1 MLDIKEVIVHH
12 IPMKTK
18 IIITVGPACL
28 SREKLSQLIDAGVR
42 IFRLNFSHG
51 DSSSFEG
58 IIRLLRELE
67 EQYHVPLT
75 ILQDLSGPKIRIGTL
90 SGNRPIEVSKG
101 NMLLLGPA
109 AQFMDELPYIPFD
122 HAAVLSEIAP
132 GDRLVIA
139 DGSMFLSVREQL
151 ANNVFR
157 VEAENSGII
166 TSHKGLALPG
176 KNIAVP
182 ALTEK
187 DKRDLIAG
195 LALGV
200 DAVALSYV
208 QTPEDVREAKS
219 IIRAHGYS
227 VPVVAKLERRNA
239 VDRVSAIIEE
249 ADIIMVARG
258 DLGIECSLAE
268 LPAMQKRI
276 VRACNRAAKPVIVA
290 TQMLVSMVSN
300 PSPTRAET
308 TDVANA
314 VWDGADCVMLSEET
328 AMGAYPVTA
337 VNYMKEI
344 ATQAEAVMAEE
355 STLKIPSF
363 HDEVTGYLAYS
374 ACMLA
379 EKVKAKGIVVHTVEG
394 RSARLF
400 ASLKPKTSVYAVT
413 CNPGVLHSLNFSWG
427 IRPCQLSE
435 EHEERHLARVERFIN
450 TTSRFA
456 PGEFAIILAG
466 SEQGS
471 HSPLRSDLLKIYC
484 K

>member
-1 MLDIKEVIVHH
+1 
-12 IPMKTK
+12 MKTK

-51 DSSSFEG
+51 DLSSFEE

-67 EQYHVPLT
+67 EQCRVPLT

-90 SGNRPIEVSKG
+90 AGNRPIEVAKG
-101 NMLLLGPA
+101 NMLFLGPA
-109 AQFMDELPYIPFD
+109 AQTTDELPYIPFD
-122 HAAVLSEIAP
+122 HAAVLSKIAP

-139 DGSMFLSVREQL
+139 DGSMFLSVKEQL
-151 ANNVFR
+151 PNHVFR

-166 TSHKGLALPG
+166 TSHKGLTLPG
-176 KNIAVP
+176 KSIAVP

-187 DKRDLIAG
+187 DKKDLVAG

-208 QTPEDVREAKS
+208 QSPEDVREAKS
-219 IIRAHGYS
+219 IIRAQGYS
-227 VPVVAKLERRNA
+227 EPIVPKLERRNA
-239 VDRVSAIIEE
+239 VERIGEIIEE

-300 PSPTRAET
+300 PSPTRAEI

-328 AMGAYPVTA
+328 AMGAYPVA
-337 VNYMKEI
+337 SVNYMKEI
-344 ATQAEAVMAEE
+344 ATQAETVMAEE
-355 STLKIPSF
+355 STLEMPSF

-374 ACMLA
+374 ACMLG
-379 EKVKAKGIVVHTVEG
+379 EKVKAKGIVVHTIEG

-413 CNPGVLHSLNFSWG
+413 CDSVVLHTLNFSWG
-427 IRPCQLSE
+427 ICPYLLSK
-435 EHEERHLARVERFIN
+435 EHDERHLARVERFIN
-450 TTSRFA
+450 MSACFA

-471 HSPLRSDLLKIYC
+471 QSSLRSDLLKIYC